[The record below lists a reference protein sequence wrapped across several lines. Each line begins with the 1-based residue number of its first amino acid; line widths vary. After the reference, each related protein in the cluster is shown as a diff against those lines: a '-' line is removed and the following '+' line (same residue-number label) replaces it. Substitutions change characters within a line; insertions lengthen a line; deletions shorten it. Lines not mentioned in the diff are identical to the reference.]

1 MWKGDLL
8 KIVIP
13 GEMVWDTPK
22 SVPHTYVEGGKTY
35 AKVVGLMRDDR
46 FVPLQVSYKPKVGDA
61 VVGIVVDERG
71 PGYMVD
77 VNLPYN
83 AVIPTRKVRIKLPIS
98 AAVFGKITFVDEVGN
113 TDIGYV
119 KELSRGKLVTVPA
132 SKVPRIIGK
141 KSSMLEQIKKET
153 GSALFVGNNGYI
165 WIVGGDMPLAIRAI
179 DRIILKATTNGLTD
193 DMAEWLHEEKTK
205 KVK

>member
-1 MWKGDLL
+1 M

-22 SVPHTYVEGGKTY
+22 SVPHTFVENGKTY
-35 AKVVGLMRDDR
+35 SKVVGMMRDDR

-61 VVGIVVDERG
+61 VVGVVVDERG

-83 AVIPTRKVRIKLPIS
+83 AVIPTRKTRIKLPIS
-98 AAVFGKITFVDEVGN
+98 AGVFGKITFVDEVGN

-119 KELSRGKLVTVPA
+119 KELDKGKLVSVPA

-153 GSALFVGNNGYI
+153 GSAIFVGNNGYI
-165 WIVGGDMPLAIRAI
+165 WITGGDIPLALRAI
-179 DRIILKATTNGLTD
+179 ERIILKATTSGLTD

-205 KVK
+205 VK